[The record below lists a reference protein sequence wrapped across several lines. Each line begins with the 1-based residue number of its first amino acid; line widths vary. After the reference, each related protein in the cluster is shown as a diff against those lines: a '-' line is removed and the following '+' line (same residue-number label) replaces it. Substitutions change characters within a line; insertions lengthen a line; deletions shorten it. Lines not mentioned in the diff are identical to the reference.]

1 MQIRPTPRD
10 RAQQN
15 SSNNV
20 PYIRHSFG
28 VILKPN
34 RRQCLLWLY
43 IITLLKLSDIK
54 HCLIFVRIQEHFNQL
69 TVLNTE
75 AKLRQRDVAYS
86 AAYSPALTTVT
97 ASFISY
103 RVKHLDT
110 VYFLQQTIRI
120 V

>member
-15 SSNNV
+15 SSNNI

-34 RRQCLLWLY
+34 RRQCLLSLYRY

-54 HCLIFVRIQEHFNQL
+54 RCLIFVRIQEHFNQL
-69 TVLNTE
+69 TVLNTK

-86 AAYSPALTTVT
+86 AAYSPALTTVN
-97 ASFISY
+97 SIIHFIS
-103 RVKHLDT
+103 R
-110 VYFLQQTIRI
+110 QTFRYSLLFTANY
-120 V
+120 